1 MKAKLL
7 AQWRALN
14 QVSSSRLLSLSI
26 GVIVAIRILGL
37 LVHPFFPVSSPH
49 IWRQVDTMGV
59 ALRYG
64 LRLAVEKTDFS
75 WWLPAIIDSAGTR
88 GIMPMEFPLLNILG
102 GLGFWIAG
110 SNVDLGRS
118 LALFIAEAF
127 TLSMGL
133 LSFLVWRRSDAP
145 RPFVIAALLSP
156 FMGFAALFTGK
167 FMPDVAAM
175 LLVLAGAGLVW
186 GGSWFAV
193 ILIGLGVLMKPTA
206 VVTVFI
212 LFLHSDFRQKIVSF
226 AAKVIC
232 GLIPA
237 AAWYLAVVP
246 WLKTSVET
254 ELAFTFHSG
263 LKPWEGVWK
272 FWTSGGVWEAIEFHS
287 WFQGGLLLIFVAA
300 FYSRK
305 RLVVLKSL
313 FLTTGVLLLQGTAIG
328 ALSGDHCSMHAY
340 YLMGLTPTAGL
351 LLVET
356 WELLPSNFWRL
367 ILTLGMALRS
377 AEASMFDMSGMWKA
391 DAPPKLW
398 ASCKALRDRH
408 QEIPWHQGVD
418 FRTTVEEY
426 PILGLCLGEKSE
438 SPTGSHGLFR
448 KGELLP
454 NGCRQLDEEQ
464 GLVLAHCDR

>member
-7 AQWRALN
+7 VLWRALN
-14 QVSSSRLLSLSI
+14 QVSSSRLLSFSI
-26 GVIVAIRILGL
+26 GAIITIRVLGL
-37 LVHPFFPVSSPH
+37 MVHPFFPVSSPH

-64 LRLAVEKTDFS
+64 LRWSVEKIDFS
-75 WWLPAIIDSAGTR
+75 WWLPAIIDSASTR
-88 GIMPMEFPLLNILG
+88 GIMPMEFPLLNVLG

-110 SNVDLGRS
+110 SNIDLGRS
-118 LALFIAEAF
+118 LALFIAEFF
-127 TLSMGL
+127 TLSMGM
-133 LSFLVWRRSDAP
+133 LSYSIWRRTDAP
-145 RPFVIAALLSP
+145 RPFVVAALLSP

-175 LLVLAGAGLVW
+175 LLVLGGTGLVW
-186 GGSWFAV
+186 SGSWLAV

-212 LFLHSDFRQKIVSF
+212 LFLHSGLREKFLAFAVKIG
-226 AAKVIC
+226 C
-232 GLIPA
+232 GLMPA
-237 AAWYLAVVP
+237 AGWYLAVVP
-246 WLKTSVET
+246 WLKSRVET

-287 WFQGGLLLIFVAA
+287 WFQGGLLLVLIAA
-300 FYSRK
+300 FYSRSK
-305 RLVVLKSL
+305 TVALKSML
-313 FLTTGVLLLQGTAIG
+313 FTVGVLLLQGTAIG

-356 WELLPSNFWRL
+356 WELLPSHFWRM
-367 ILTLGMALRS
+367 ILAIGMALRS
-377 AEASMFDMSGMWKA
+377 AEASMFDMTGIWKA
-391 DAPPKLW
+391 DSPPKLW
-398 ASCKALRDRH
+398 ASCKVLRERH
-408 QEIPWHQGVD
+408 REIPWHQGVD

-438 SPTGSHGLFR
+438 SPTGTHGLFR
-448 KGELLP
+448 KGEPLP
-454 NGCRQLDEEQ
+454 NGCRQTDEEQ
-464 GLVLAHCDR
+464 GLVLAQCDH